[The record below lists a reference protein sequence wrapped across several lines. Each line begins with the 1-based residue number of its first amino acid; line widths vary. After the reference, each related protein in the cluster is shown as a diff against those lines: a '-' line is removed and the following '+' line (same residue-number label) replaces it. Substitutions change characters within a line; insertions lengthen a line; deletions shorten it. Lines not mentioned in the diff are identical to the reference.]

1 MTSRFRAH
9 LAIAAL
15 ALAAAVS
22 ASPARSQTQPLPQTQ
37 TPAADRTQTRSMVVS
52 PDGIVATEHPL
63 AAQAGARILEDG
75 GTAVDAA
82 VAANAMMGLV
92 APMSNGIGGDLFA
105 IVYEAST
112 GRLHG
117 LNASGWSP
125 AALTPERFRD
135 RGADKMPRRGIDS
148 VTVPGAVDGWDKLL
162 RRFGRKGFS
171 EVLGPAIAY
180 AEAGFPVPEI
190 VSTLWRD
197 SEKELLA
204 DPESARTYLVGERA
218 PGMGEVF
225 RNPSLA
231 WTYRQI
237 AQHGRDAFYK
247 GEVARRILA
256 VSDRHGGTMRPAD
269 LAEFESEWVEPIKT
283 TYRGWSVYELPPNV
297 QGVAAL
303 EMLNIMETF
312 PLGQWGHNST
322 RALHAMI
329 EAKKLA
335 YADMVRHLADP
346 RFGRIPVDALLSPDF
361 ARGRA
366 RLIDPAKAICDVGP
380 GELPGGG
387 TIYLSVV
394 DRDGN
399 MVSLIQS
406 NYVSLGF
413 ASGVV
418 PEGAGFVLQNRG
430 ALFSL
435 DPGHSNVL
443 AGRKRPVHTIIPGFM
458 ERGGLR
464 IAFGIMGGWN
474 QSQAHAQYVANI
486 VDYGMNIQAAVEV
499 PRFSKETFEGC
510 DVQLEARIPE
520 AVRNGLAALGHEIRL
535 RGDFSPR
542 AMGGGQAVMRDFA
555 AGMNYG
561 ASDPRKDGAAVA
573 ELRRPAEPPRHAE
586 APAPVPAAAAAG
598 ARGRTGAEG
607 TAERSAPR

>member
-1 MTSRFRAH
+1 MTSRCRAH
-9 LAIAAL
+9 LTIAAL
-15 ALAAAVS
+15 ALATAL
-22 ASPARSQTQPLPQTQ
+22 PALSQTQPLPQTQ
-37 TPAADRTQTRSMVVS
+37 TPPAADRTQTRSMVIS

-63 AAQAGARILEDG
+63 AAQAGARILENG

-82 VAANAMMGLV
+82 VAANAVMGLV

-112 GRLHG
+112 GKLHG

-125 AALTPERFRD
+125 AALTPEHVRS

-148 VTVPGAVDGWDKLL
+148 VTVPGTVDGWDKLL
-162 RRFGRKGFS
+162 RRFGRKDFA

-180 AEAGFPVPEI
+180 AEGGFPVPEI

-197 SEKELLA
+197 SEKELRA
-204 DPESARTYLVGERA
+204 DLESARTYLNNGRA
-218 PGMGEVF
+218 PGPGELF
-225 RNPSLA
+225 RNPGLA
-231 WTYRQI
+231 WTYRQV

-247 GEVARRILA
+247 GEVAQRIVA
-256 VSDRHGGTMRPAD
+256 ASDRHGGTMRPAD
-269 LAEFESEWVEPIKT
+269 LAEFESEWVEPIRT

-312 PLGQWGHNST
+312 PLGEWGHNST

-335 YADMVRHLADP
+335 YADMYRHLADP
-346 RFGRIPVDALLSPDF
+346 RFARAPVEGLLSPIF
-361 ARGRA
+361 ARERA
-366 RLIDPAKAICDVGP
+366 RLIDPAKANCDVRAGQVP
-380 GELPGGG
+380 GAG
-387 TIYLSVV
+387 TIYLSAV

-418 PEGAGFVLQNRG
+418 PEGTGFVLQNRG
-430 ALFSL
+430 ALFSF
-435 DPGHSNVL
+435 DPGHPNAL
-443 AGRKRPVHTIIPGFM
+443 AGRKRPAHTIIPGFM
-458 ERGGLR
+458 EKGDQR

-486 VDYGMNIQAAVEV
+486 VDYGMNVQAAVEAA
-499 PRFSKETFEGC
+499 RFSKETFEGC
-510 DVQLEARIPE
+510 DVQVEARIPE
-520 AVRNGLAALGHEIRL
+520 AVRNELASMGHQIRL

-573 ELRRPAEPPRHAE
+573 ELRRPAEPPRRADG
-586 APAPVPAAAAAG
+586 AVPAPAAAG
-598 ARGRTGAEG
+598 ALAADRR
-607 TAERSAPR
+607 

>member
-1 MTSRFRAH
+1 MTPRCRAH
-9 LAIAAL
+9 LTIAVL
-15 ALAAAVS
+15 ALAVAL
-22 ASPARSQTQPLPQTQ
+22 PALSQTQPLPQTQ
-37 TPAADRTQTRSMVVS
+37 TPPAADRTQTRSMVIS

-112 GRLHG
+112 GKLHG

-125 AALTPERFRD
+125 AALTPEHVRS
-135 RGADKMPRRGIDS
+135 RGADRMPRRGIDS
-148 VTVPGAVDGWDKLL
+148 VTVPGTVDGWDKLL
-162 RRFGRKGFS
+162 RRFGRRNLA
-171 EVLGPAIAY
+171 EALGPAITY

-190 VSTLWRD
+190 VSSLWRD
-197 SEKELLA
+197 SEKELRA

-218 PGMGEVF
+218 PGMGEMF
-225 RNPSLA
+225 RNPGLA
-231 WTYRQI
+231 WTYRQV
-237 AQHGRDAFYK
+237 AQHGRDAFYR
-247 GEVARRILA
+247 GEVARRIVA
-256 VSDRHGGTMRPAD
+256 ASDRHGGTMRPAD
-269 LAEFESEWVEPIKT
+269 LAEFESEWVEPIRT

-312 PLGQWGHNST
+312 PLGEWGHNST

-335 YADMVRHLADP
+335 YADMYRHLADP
-346 RFGRIPVDALLSPDF
+346 RFARAPVEGLLSPNF
-361 ARGRA
+361 ARERA
-366 RLIDPAKAICDVGP
+366 RLIDPAKANCDVRAGQVP
-380 GELPGGG
+380 GAG
-387 TIYLSVV
+387 TIYLSAV

-418 PEGAGFVLQNRG
+418 PEGTGFVLQNRG

-435 DPGHSNVL
+435 DPGHPNLL
-443 AGRKRPVHTIIPGFM
+443 AGRKRPAHTIIPGFM
-458 ERGGLR
+458 EKGDQRV
-464 IAFGIMGGWN
+464 AFGIMGGWN
-474 QSQAHAQYVANI
+474 QSQAHAQYVANV
-486 VDYGMNIQAAVEV
+486 VDYGMNIQAAVEA

-510 DVQLEARIPE
+510 DVQVEARIPE
-520 AVRNGLAALGHEIRL
+520 AVRNELASMGHQIRL

-542 AMGGGQAVMRDFA
+542 GMGGGQAVMRDFA
-555 AGMNYG
+555 TGTNYG
-561 ASDPRKDGAAVA
+561 ASDPRKDGAAVS
-573 ELRRPAEPPRHAE
+573 ELRRPAEPPRRAD
-586 APAPVPAAAAAG
+586 APVPAPAAAG
-598 ARGRTGAEG
+598 ALAANRR
-607 TAERSAPR
+607 

>member
-1 MTSRFRAH
+1 
-9 LAIAAL
+9 L
-15 ALAAAVS
+15 ALATAL
-22 ASPARSQTQPLPQTQ
+22 PALSQTQPLPQTQ
-37 TPAADRTQTRSMVVS
+37 TPPAADRTQTRSMVIS

-63 AAQAGARILEDG
+63 AAQAGARILENG

-82 VAANAMMGLV
+82 VAANAVMGLV

-112 GRLHG
+112 GKLHG

-125 AALTPERFRD
+125 AALTPEHVRS

-148 VTVPGAVDGWDKLL
+148 VTVPGTVDGWDKLL
-162 RRFGRKGFS
+162 RRFGRKDFA

-180 AEAGFPVPEI
+180 AEGGFPVPEI

-197 SEKELLA
+197 SEKELRA
-204 DPESARTYLVGERA
+204 DLESARTYLNNGRA
-218 PGMGEVF
+218 PGPGELF
-225 RNPSLA
+225 RNPGLA
-231 WTYRQI
+231 WTYRQV

-247 GEVARRILA
+247 GEVAQRIVA
-256 VSDRHGGTMRPAD
+256 ASDRHGGTMRPAD
-269 LAEFESEWVEPIKT
+269 LAEFESEWVEPIRT

-312 PLGQWGHNST
+312 PLGEWGHNST

-335 YADMVRHLADP
+335 YADMYRHLADP
-346 RFGRIPVDALLSPDF
+346 RFARAPVEGLLSPIF
-361 ARGRA
+361 ARERA
-366 RLIDPAKAICDVGP
+366 RLIDPAKANCDVRAGQVP
-380 GELPGGG
+380 GAG
-387 TIYLSVV
+387 TIYLSAV

-430 ALFSL
+430 ALFSF
-435 DPGHSNVL
+435 DPGHPNAL
-443 AGRKRPVHTIIPGFM
+443 AGRKRPAHTIIPGFM
-458 ERGGLR
+458 EKGDQR

-486 VDYGMNIQAAVEV
+486 VDYGMNVQAAVEAA
-499 PRFSKETFEGC
+499 RFSKETFEGC
-510 DVQLEARIPE
+510 DVQVEARIPE
-520 AVRNGLAALGHEIRL
+520 AVRNELASMGHQIRL

-573 ELRRPAEPPRHAE
+573 ELRRPAEPPRRADG
-586 APAPVPAAAAAG
+586 AVPAPAAAG
-598 ARGRTGAEG
+598 ALAADRR
-607 TAERSAPR
+607 

>member
-1 MTSRFRAH
+1 MTSRCRAH
-9 LAIAAL
+9 LTIAAL
-15 ALAAAVS
+15 ALATAL
-22 ASPARSQTQPLPQTQ
+22 PALSQTQPLPQTQ
-37 TPAADRTQTRSMVVS
+37 TPPAADRTQTRSMVIS

-63 AAQAGARILEDG
+63 AAQAGARILENG

-82 VAANAMMGLV
+82 VAANAVMGLV

-112 GRLHG
+112 GKLHG

-125 AALTPERFRD
+125 AALTPEHVRS

-148 VTVPGAVDGWDKLL
+148 VTVPGTVDGWDKLL
-162 RRFGRKGFS
+162 RRFGRKDFA

-180 AEAGFPVPEI
+180 AEGGFPVPEI

-197 SEKELLA
+197 SEKELRA
-204 DPESARTYLVGERA
+204 DLESARTYLNNGRA
-218 PGMGEVF
+218 PGPGELF
-225 RNPSLA
+225 RNPGLA
-231 WTYRQI
+231 WTYRQV

-247 GEVARRILA
+247 GEVAQRIVA
-256 VSDRHGGTMRPAD
+256 ASDRHGGTMRPAD
-269 LAEFESEWVEPIKT
+269 LAEFESEWVEPIRT

-312 PLGQWGHNST
+312 PLGEWGHNST

-335 YADMVRHLADP
+335 YADMYRHLADP
-346 RFGRIPVDALLSPDF
+346 RFARAPVEGLLSPIF
-361 ARGRA
+361 ARERA
-366 RLIDPAKAICDVGP
+366 RLIDPAKANCDVRAGQVP
-380 GELPGGG
+380 GAG
-387 TIYLSVV
+387 TIYLSAV

-430 ALFSL
+430 ALFSF
-435 DPGHSNVL
+435 DPGHPNAL
-443 AGRKRPVHTIIPGFM
+443 AGRKRPAHTIIPGFM
-458 ERGGLR
+458 EKGDQR

-486 VDYGMNIQAAVEV
+486 VDYGMNVQAAVEAA
-499 PRFSKETFEGC
+499 RFSKETFEGC
-510 DVQLEARIPE
+510 DVQVEARIPE
-520 AVRNGLAALGHEIRL
+520 AVRNELASMGHQIRL

-573 ELRRPAEPPRHAE
+573 ELRRPAEPPRRADG
-586 APAPVPAAAAAG
+586 AVPAPAAAG
-598 ARGRTGAEG
+598 ALAADRR
-607 TAERSAPR
+607 

>member
-1 MTSRFRAH
+1 MTYRFKARFA
-9 LAIAAL
+9 AAAL
-15 ALAAAVS
+15 AVAA
-22 ASPARSQTQPLPQTQ
+22 ASPARPQTQPLPQTQ

-52 PDGIVATEHPL
+52 PDGIVAAEHPL
-63 AAQAGARILEDG
+63 AAQAGARVLENG

-82 VAANAMMGLV
+82 VAANAVMGLV

-125 AALTPERFRD
+125 AALTLEHLRGKGAER
-135 RGADKMPRRGIDS
+135 MPRRGIDS

-162 RRFGRKGFS
+162 RRFGRKDFA

-180 AEAGFPVPEI
+180 AEGGFPVAEI

-197 SEKELLA
+197 SEKELRA

-218 PGMGEVF
+218 PGTGEMF
-225 RNPSLA
+225 RNPGLA
-231 WTYRQI
+231 WTYRQV

-256 VSDRHGGTMRPAD
+256 ASDRHGGTARPAD

-283 TYRGWSVYELPPNV
+283 AYRGWSVYELPPNV

-303 EMLNIMETF
+303 GMLNIMETF
-312 PLGQWGHNST
+312 PLAEWGHNST
-322 RALHAMI
+322 RALHTMI

-335 YADMVRHLADP
+335 YADMYRHLADP
-346 RFGRIPVDALLSPDF
+346 RFARIPVQGLLSADF
-361 ARGRA
+361 ARERA
-366 RLIDPAKAICDVGP
+366 RLIDPAKANCDVPAGEVP
-380 GELPGGG
+380 GAG
-387 TIYLSVV
+387 TIYLSAV

-418 PEGAGFVLQNRG
+418 PEGTGFVLQNRG

-435 DPGHSNVL
+435 DPGHPNVL
-443 AGRKRPVHTIIPGFM
+443 AGRKRPVSTIIPGFM
-458 ERGGLR
+458 ERGDQR
-464 IAFGIMGGWN
+464 VAFGIMGGWN
-474 QSQAHAQYVANI
+474 QSQAHAQYVANV
-486 VDYGMNIQAAVEV
+486 VDYGMNIQAAMEA

-510 DVQLEARIPE
+510 DVQMEARIPE
-520 AVRNGLAALGHEIRL
+520 AVRNGLASMGHQIRL

-542 AMGGGQAVMRDFA
+542 AMGGGQAVLRDFA
-555 AGMNYG
+555 TGMNYG
-561 ASDPRKDGAAVA
+561 ASDPRKDGAAVS
-573 ELRRPAEPPRHAE
+573 ELRRPAEPR
-586 APAPVPAAAAAG
+586 
-598 ARGRTGAEG
+598 RAEG
-607 TAERSAPR
+607 PALPATSGAARADRH

>member
-1 MTSRFRAH
+1 
-9 LAIAAL
+9 L
-15 ALAAAVS
+15 ALATAL
-22 ASPARSQTQPLPQTQ
+22 PALSQTQPLPQTQ
-37 TPAADRTQTRSMVVS
+37 TPPAADRTQTRSMVIS

-63 AAQAGARILEDG
+63 AAQAGARILENG

-82 VAANAMMGLV
+82 VAANAVMGLV

-112 GRLHG
+112 GKLHG

-125 AALTPERFRD
+125 AALTPEHVRS

-148 VTVPGAVDGWDKLL
+148 VTVPGTVDGWDKLL
-162 RRFGRKGFS
+162 RRFGRKDFA

-180 AEAGFPVPEI
+180 AEGGFPVPEI

-197 SEKELLA
+197 SEKELRA
-204 DPESARTYLVGERA
+204 DLESARTYLNNGRA
-218 PGMGEVF
+218 PGPGELF
-225 RNPSLA
+225 RNPGLA
-231 WTYRQI
+231 WTYRQV

-247 GEVARRILA
+247 GEVAQRIVA
-256 VSDRHGGTMRPAD
+256 ASDRHGGTMRPAD
-269 LAEFESEWVEPIKT
+269 LAEFESEWVEPIRT

-312 PLGQWGHNST
+312 PLGEWGHNST

-335 YADMVRHLADP
+335 YADMYRHLADP
-346 RFGRIPVDALLSPDF
+346 RFARAPVEGLLSPIF
-361 ARGRA
+361 ARERA
-366 RLIDPAKAICDVGP
+366 RLIDPAKANCDVRAGQVP
-380 GELPGGG
+380 GAG
-387 TIYLSVV
+387 TIYLSAV

-418 PEGAGFVLQNRG
+418 PEGTGFVLQNRG
-430 ALFSL
+430 ALFSF
-435 DPGHSNVL
+435 DPGHPNAL
-443 AGRKRPVHTIIPGFM
+443 AGRKRPAHTIIPGFM
-458 ERGGLR
+458 EKGDQR

-486 VDYGMNIQAAVEV
+486 VDYGMNVQAAVEAA
-499 PRFSKETFEGC
+499 RFSKETFEGC
-510 DVQLEARIPE
+510 DVQVEARIPE
-520 AVRNGLAALGHEIRL
+520 AVRNELASMGHQIRL

-573 ELRRPAEPPRHAE
+573 ELRRPAEPPRRADG
-586 APAPVPAAAAAG
+586 AVPAPAAAG
-598 ARGRTGAEG
+598 ALAADRR
-607 TAERSAPR
+607 

>member
-1 MTSRFRAH
+1 MPPRFRTR
-9 LAIAAL
+9 LAVAAL
-15 ALAAAVS
+15 ALAAA
-22 ASPARSQTQPLPQTQ
+22 ASPARPQTQPLPQTQ
-37 TPAADRTQTRSMVVS
+37 TPAADRTQTRSMVIS

-125 AALTPERFRD
+125 AALTPEHL
-135 RGADKMPRRGIDS
+135 RGKGAAERMPRRGIDS
-148 VTVPGAVDGWDKLL
+148 VTVPGTVDGWDKLL
-162 RRFGRKGFS
+162 RRFGRKGFA
-171 EVLGPAIAY
+171 EALGPSIAY

-197 SEKELLA
+197 SEKELRA
-204 DPESARTYLVGERA
+204 DPESARTYLAGERA
-218 PGMGEVF
+218 PGVGELF
-225 RNPSLA
+225 RNPGLA

-247 GEVARRILA
+247 GEVARRMLA
-256 VSDRHGGTMRPAD
+256 ASDRLGGTMRPAD
-269 LAEFESEWVEPIKT
+269 LAEFESEWVEPIRT

-312 PLGQWGHNST
+312 PLGEWGHNST
-322 RALHAMI
+322 RSLHTMI

-346 RFGRIPVDALLSPDF
+346 RFARAPVEGLLSPNF
-361 ARGRA
+361 ARERA
-366 RLIDPAKAICDVGP
+366 RLIDPAKANCDVRA

-387 TIYLSVV
+387 TIYLSAV

-435 DPGHSNVL
+435 DPGHPNAL
-443 AGRKRPVHTIIPGFM
+443 AGRKRPAHTIIPGFM
-458 ERGGLR
+458 EKGDRR

-474 QSQAHAQYVANI
+474 QSQAHAQYVANLA
-486 VDYGMNIQAAVEV
+486 DYGMNIQAAVEA

-520 AVRNGLAALGHEIRL
+520 AVRNGLAAIGHQVRL
-535 RGDFSPR
+535 RGEYSPR

-561 ASDPRKDGAAVA
+561 ASDPRKDGAAVS
-573 ELRRPAEPPRHAE
+573 ELRRPAEPPRRAD
-586 APAPVPAAAAAG
+586 APAPAAATIAAG
-598 ARGRTGAEG
+598 AAGAD
-607 TAERSAPR
+607 RR